1 MRVGL
6 LTGSGMYEMPGLELR
21 EPGRVATAFG
31 EAELT
36 RGTLGDTEVVH
47 VSRHGAGHVRVSHQV
62 EHRANLAALRDAQVD
77 AILAVTVCG
86 AVDPALELGELIVF
100 DDLWFQSN
108 RLPDGSLC
116 SFHTEP
122 GTPGRGHWV
131 FDWPFHEHLRGALLA
146 SAHELGHRVR
156 DGGCYG
162 HVDGPRFNTR
172 SEIRLLA
179 AAGVSAVSQTAG
191 PETVLAGE
199 AGIPYAALG
208 FVTDHANGVATE
220 ATPVAELVRLI
231 GASAERFAGTL
242 AGALG
247 RLDPAAL
254 GPVGSSI
261 TWGGDA

>member
-6 LTGSGMYEMPGLELR
+6 LTGSGMYAVPGLQVAA
-21 EPGRVATAFG
+21 PARVATAAG
-31 EAELT
+31 EVELT
-36 RGTLGDTEVVH
+36 RGALGGVEIVH

-62 EHRANLAALRDAQVD
+62 EHRANLLALRDADVD

-86 AVDPALELGELIVF
+86 AVDPMLALGELVVF

-116 SFHTEP
+116 TLHTEP
-122 GTPGRGHWV
+122 GAPGRGHWV
-131 FDWPFHEHLRGALLA
+131 FEQPFHAHLRGALLA
-146 SAHELGHRVR
+146 GAGAAGHAAR

-172 SEIRLLA
+172 AEIRLLA
-179 AAGVSAVSQTAG
+179 AAGVTAVSQTAG

-199 AGIPYAALG
+199 AAIPYAVVG
-208 FVTDHANGVATE
+208 FVTDYANGVAAE
-220 ATPVAELVRLI
+220 PTPVTELVRLI
-231 GASAERFAGTL
+231 AVSAERFAATL
-242 AGALG
+242 AGALT
-247 RLDPAAL
+247 RIDPAAL

-261 TWGGDA
+261 SWD

>member
-6 LTGSGMYEMPGLELR
+6 LTGSGMYDIPGLDLR
-21 EPGRVATAFG
+21 APARVGTTFG
-31 EAELT
+31 DVDLT
-36 RGTLGDTEVVH
+36 RGTLGPVDVVH
-47 VSRHGAGHVRVSHQV
+47 VSRHGPGHVRVSHHV
-62 EHRANLAALRDAQVD
+62 EHRANIAALRDAGVD

-86 AVDPALELGELIVF
+86 AVDRSLRLGELVVF

-116 SFHTEP
+116 TFHTEP
-122 GTPGRGHWV
+122 GAPGRGHWV
-131 FDWPFHEHLRGALLA
+131 FEDPFDDHLRGALLGA
-146 SAHELGHRVR
+146 ARALGHAVR

-172 SEIRLLA
+172 AEIRLLA

-199 AGIPYAALG
+199 AGIPYAAIG
-208 FVTDHANGVATE
+208 FVTDYANGVSQE

-231 GASAERFAGTL
+231 SVSAERFAGTL
-242 AGALG
+242 AGALA
-247 RLDPAAL
+247 RIDPAAL
-254 GPVGSSI
+254 APVGASI
-261 TWGGDA
+261 TWD

>member
-6 LTGSGMYEMPGLELR
+6 LTGSGMYEVPGMRLR
-21 EPGRVATAFG
+21 DPATVDTAFG
-31 EAELT
+31 AVELT
-36 RGTLGDTEVVH
+36 RGTLGAAEIVH
-47 VSRHGAGHVRVSHQV
+47 VSRHGTGHARVSHQV
-62 EHRANLAALRDAQVD
+62 EHRANVAALRDCGVD

-86 AVDPALELGELIVF
+86 AVDPTLGLGELVVF

-116 SFHTEP
+116 TFHTEP
-122 GTPGRGHWV
+122 GIPGRGHWV
-131 FDWPFHEHLRGALLA
+131 FERPFHEHLRGALLGGA
-146 SAHELGHRVR
+146 RALGHAVR

-162 HVDGPRFNTR
+162 HVDGPRFNTAA
-172 SEIRLLA
+172 EIRLLT

-208 FVTDHANGVATE
+208 FVTDFANGVADE

-231 GASAERFAGTL
+231 GVSAERFAGTL
-242 AGALG
+242 AGALE
-247 RLDPAAL
+247 RIDAAALDP
-254 GPVGSSI
+254 VGTSI
-261 TWGGDA
+261 TWD

>member
-6 LTGSGMYEMPGLELR
+6 LTGSGMYEIPGLTLR
-21 EPGRVATAFG
+21 EPARADTEFG
-31 EAELT
+31 AVELT
-36 RGTLGDTEVVH
+36 RGTLGAIEVVH
-47 VSRHGAGHVRVSHQV
+47 ISRHGAGHVRVSHQV
-62 EHRANLAALRDAQVD
+62 EHRANIAALRDAQVD

-86 AVDPALELGELIVF
+86 AVDRSLRLGELLVF

-116 SFHTEP
+116 TFHTEP
-122 GTPGRGHWV
+122 GAPGRGHWV
-131 FDWPFHEHLRGALLA
+131 FEQPFDQHLRRALL
-146 SAHELGHRVR
+146 SAARELGHGVR

-172 SEIRLLA
+172 AEIRLLA

-199 AGIPYAALG
+199 AGIPYAAIG
-208 FVTDHANGVATE
+208 FVTDYANGVADA

-231 GASAERFAGTL
+231 AVSAERFAATL
-242 AGALG
+242 AGALT
-247 RLDPAAL
+247 RIDPAAL
-254 GPVGSSI
+254 APVGTSI
-261 TWGGDA
+261 TWD

>member
-6 LTGSGMYEMPGLELR
+6 LTGSGMYEVPGLQLR
-21 EPGRVATAFG
+21 EPATVGTAFG
-31 EAELT
+31 AVELT
-36 RGTLGDTEVVH
+36 RGTLGAAEIVH

-62 EHRANLAALRDAQVD
+62 EHRANLAALRDAGAD

-86 AVDPALELGELIVF
+86 AVDPTLGLGELIVF

-116 SFHTEP
+116 TLHTEP
-122 GTPGRGHWV
+122 GAPGRGHWV
-131 FDWPFHEHLRGALLA
+131 FERPFHEHLRAALLGA
-146 SAHELGHRVR
+146 ARDLGHAVR

-162 HVDGPRFNTR
+162 HVDGPRFNTAA
-172 SEIRLLA
+172 EIRQLA

-208 FVTDHANGVATE
+208 FVTDYANGVAAE

-231 GASAERFAGTL
+231 GVSAERFAGTL
-242 AGALG
+242 AAALD
-247 RLDPAAL
+247 RIDPAAL
-254 GPVGSSI
+254 GPVGASI
-261 TWGGDA
+261 TWD